1 MKRSLYIFI
10 VPILFISCSNT
21 DFKVVSEIDIPVDDN
36 KNKIITAY
44 ELNYDPENIDWG
56 IYTEFAL
63 SLVENK
69 KNDYEI
75 YFFNKLENTPS
86 LSIQHSIIDT
96 NYQSSCIAKYFKNKD
111 NSFITK
117 YPFKIE
123 LGIANIILN
132 EDSTYNISVYAIS
145 PFEIAGY
152 QINLAPTNVFT
163 LLSIAD
169 KNVSGKHGFA
179 TYNNTNM
186 ILAFSMYGYT
196 IPKSNSREIKD
207 NILFTAKAK
216 CENQDKIYNT
226 RFHLD
231 SIFSDKDGEELY
243 GFNEPYRITN

>member
-1 MKRSLYIFI
+1 MKRYLYIFI
-10 VPILFISCSNT
+10 LPILFISCSNT
-21 DFKVVSEIDIPVDDN
+21 DFKIVSEIDITVVDN

-56 IYTEFAL
+56 KYREFAL
-63 SLVENK
+63 SLVENQ

-96 NYQSSCIAKYFKNKD
+96 NYQSSCIAKYIINKD
-111 NSFITK
+111 NSFISK

-123 LGIANIILN
+123 LGIAN
-132 EDSTYNISVYAIS
+132 
-145 PFEIAGY
+145 
-152 QINLAPTNVFT
+152 INLAPTNVFT
-163 LLSIAD
+163 LLSIAY
-169 KNVSGKHGFA
+169 KNLSGKHGFA
-179 TYNNTNM
+179 MHNNTNM
-186 ILAFSMYGYT
+186 VLSFSMYGYT
-196 IPKSNSREIKD
+196 IPKSNSRKIKD
-207 NILFTAKAK
+207 NILFTVKAK

-231 SIFSDKDGEELY
+231 SIFSDKFGEELY